1 MEQEPDLEAE
11 LGSLAN
17 RMITSLTGESSVV
30 AFWALVADVRGEDAS
45 STVGLLTPSGM
56 PHWIR
61 DALLREV
68 GAGPEWQEE
77 DWDDDEV
84 E

>member
-1 MEQEPDLEAE
+1 MIDPDLEAE
-11 LGSLAN
+11 VGLLAN
-17 RMITSLTGESSVV
+17 RIITQITGEPSVV
-30 AFWALVADVRGEDAS
+30 AFWALVVDVRGEDES
-45 STVGLLTPSGM
+45 SSVGMLTPSGM
-56 PHWIR
+56 PDWIR

-77 DWDDDEV
+77 DWDEDDED